1 MTLDITLILL
11 ALAGALLGF
20 SILQVRRPHE
30 PGNPRLIDWHY
41 VMFPAIVLTGLLA
54 LHAVMLVLG
63 R

>member
-1 MTLDITLILL
+1 MPLDITLALL
-11 ALAGALLGF
+11 AAAAALLGF
-20 SILQVRRPHE
+20 SILRVRRPRE
-30 PGNPRLIDWHY
+30 PGNPRLVDWHY